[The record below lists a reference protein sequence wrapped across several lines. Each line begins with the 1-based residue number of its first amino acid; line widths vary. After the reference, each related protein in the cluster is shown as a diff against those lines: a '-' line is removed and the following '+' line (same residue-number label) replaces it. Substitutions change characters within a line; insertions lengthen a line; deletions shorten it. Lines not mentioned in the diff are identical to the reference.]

1 MVEGKSGMSPVVRTV
16 RGMGTYRT
24 KSRGSRRRISR
35 QSAADGGRAR
45 ERGARA
51 ATRINRATQAGR
63 LRVVRRADERRRNEE
78 GCGDGRTEVEGS
90 ALESG
95 RTWQP
100 PILSIV

>member
-45 ERGARA
+45 EREE
-51 ATRINRATQAGR
+51 
-63 LRVVRRADERRRNEE
+63 RVLQRGSTGPPRQVVSASSDEPTNADETRKVVVME
-78 GCGDGRTEVEGS
+78 GPKWKD
-90 ALESG
+90 
-95 RTWQP
+95 P
-100 PILSIV
+100 P